1 MRGTGGGETKVSP
14 PFATQFGPV
23 GALTLPSARA
33 HHRDVVATLAEAL
46 RVTSA
51 DGTPIGCLRIGSG
64 PPLVLVHGTGASH
77 ARWLPLFQRL
87 SEEFTVY
94 AMDRRGRGL
103 SGDRSPHS
111 IEREFE
117 DVAAVVDAIYEPVNL
132 VGHGYGAVC
141 ALEASLL
148 TRNVRRLV
156 LYEPPIPRG
165 LPNRP
170 HGLEERMRER
180 IAAGDPEG
188 VLVTYLREV
197 HRMPEQEIT
206 ALRASPAWEP
216 RLATVLTLPREVR
229 VEDSYRFLSDRFEA
243 FTTPTLVLS
252 GGASTP
258 FLQEAAGSV
267 GAALPNVRVEPVMGH
282 QHLAI
287 DKAPE
292 HFVDKVI
299 RFVKE
304 PAAPQFVAG

>member
-1 MRGTGGGETKVSP
+1 
-14 PFATQFGPV
+14 
-23 GALTLPSARA
+23 
-33 HHRDVVATLAEAL
+33 VVATLAEAI

-51 DGTPIGCLRIGSG
+51 DGTQIGSLRIGQG

-77 ARWLPLFQRL
+77 ARWLPLLPRL
-87 SEEFTVY
+87 AEEFTVY

-103 SGDRSPHS
+103 SGDQAPHF

-117 DVAAVVDAIYEPVNL
+117 DIAAVVSAIHEPVNL

-141 ALEASLL
+141 ALEAALV
-148 TRNVRRLV
+148 TTNVRRLV
-156 LYEPPIPRG
+156 LYEPPIPR
-165 LPNRP
+165 LVPNRP
-170 HGLEERMRER
+170 HGLEDRMRER

-229 VEDSYRFLSDRFEA
+229 VEDSYRFLPERFES
-243 FTTPTLVLS
+243 FTTPTLVLA
-252 GGASTP
+252 GGATTP

-287 DKAPE
+287 DNAPE
-292 HFVDKVI
+292 QFVDKVI
-299 RFVKE
+299 RFLQA
-304 PAAPQFVAG
+304 PPAPQFTAW